1 MNGTNN
7 TNTTNS
13 LEDRTDTGFYI
24 LYVIGLFSV
33 GLTVNVLYRNR
44 RVWLTPLWLLP
55 CLAHITAL
63 MFCIVMLS
71 SVLFGYTE
79 KQLVAVSI
87 VLSALDFVSTI
98 TMEAAFLLR
107 MNKMLVFESTKR
119 ISEQGGVGA
128 FFSKM
133 FYFFLILPSIYVT
146 SLIVTIIAAL
156 DPEIISTEVE
166 SLVFG
171 ILNLWLGINE
181 LLMHSFFV
189 WYMLRVVLAA
199 RKKGKLIFRA
209 ILLGTASL
217 ITFAGGIVTVINGPV
232 GTAILYFIWVWIMWI
247 FLVVN
252 GTIMKI
258 MEGKHLMSKSS
269 ENPII

>member
-7 TNTTNS
+7 TNSTNS
-13 LEDRTDTGFYI
+13 PIEARQTQVGFYM
-24 LYVIGLFSV
+24 LYVLGLFSV

-128 FFSKM
+128 FFFKDVLFLFNTA
-133 FYFFLILPSIYVT
+133 FYLCYFTDSDNHCGFRSR
-146 SLIVTIIAAL
+146 
-156 DPEIISTEVE
+156 
-166 SLVFG
+166 
-171 ILNLWLGINE
+171 IN
-181 LLMHSFFV
+181 
-189 WYMLRVVLAA
+189 
-199 RKKGKLIFRA
+199 
-209 ILLGTASL
+209 
-217 ITFAGGIVTVINGPV
+217 IN
-232 GTAILYFIWVWIMWI
+232 
-247 FLVVN
+247 
-252 GTIMKI
+252 
-258 MEGKHLMSKSS
+258 
-269 ENPII
+269 